1 LLYLDKIP
9 IYASFIARWD
19 KMKIFIDTAD
29 LDEIKEAYSWGI
41 VDGVTTNPSLIKKA
55 VDKLKDSGKSI
66 TMEDY
71 INEICLAVN
80 GPVSLEVKGT
90 KADEIIKEAE
100 ILYEKFNPVN
110 NNVVIKVPV
119 NTAMSE
125 QDNNFEGIKAI
136 KWLEGGGIP
145 TNATLV
151 MSPGQALMAAKAGAS
166 YVSPFLGRVDD
177 YIRTKMGIDF
187 GKGDYH
193 GTSAM
198 KRIEAA
204 ESMKLMGGESHA
216 EMYRILQDL
225 EIGDEG
231 IYSGV
236 ELTESIIKIY
246 RAYDFK
252 TEIIAAS
259 VRNARQVREVAEL
272 GVDIATI
279 PFNVIKKMISHYKTM
294 EGMLKFTADVV
305 PEYRALFD

>member
-1 LLYLDKIP
+1 
-9 IYASFIARWD
+9 
-19 KMKIFIDTAD
+19 MKIFIDTAD

-55 VDKLKDSGKSI
+55 VDKLKNSGKSI
-66 TMEDY
+66 TMGDY
-71 INEICLAVN
+71 ISEICLSVK
-80 GPVSLEVKGT
+80 GPVSLEVKGVR
-90 KADEIIKEAE
+90 ADEIIKEAE

-110 NNVVIKVPV
+110 SNVVIKVPI

-125 QDNNFEGIKAI
+125 QDENFEGVKAI
-136 KWLEGGGIP
+136 KSLAEVGIP

-151 MSPGQALMAAKAGAS
+151 MSSGQALMAAKAGAT

-177 YIRTKMGIDF
+177 YIRKNMGIDF

-193 GTSAM
+193 GTSM
-198 KRIEAA
+198 MRRIEAA

-259 VRNARQVREVAEL
+259 VRNARQVREVAEM

-279 PFNVIKKMISHYKTM
+279 PFNVIKEMISHYKTM
-294 EGMLKFTADVV
+294 EGMQKFTADVV
-305 PEYRALFD
+305 PEYRALFE